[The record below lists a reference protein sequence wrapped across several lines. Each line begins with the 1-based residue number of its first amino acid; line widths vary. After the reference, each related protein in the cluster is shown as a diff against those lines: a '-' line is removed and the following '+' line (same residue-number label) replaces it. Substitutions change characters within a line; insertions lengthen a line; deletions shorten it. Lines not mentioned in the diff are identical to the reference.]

1 MFGPRR
7 YRSNSRLIVEQEETA
22 ALHSFI
28 SSASV
33 YNLGLFMSCTDV
45 WFFLFRNFSLL
56 LWSVLQ
62 SSTLLCLHSV
72 LFPWHACYLDSDEWP
87 WWLCFLFTTAHP
99 LSRRCKQA
107 NTCMGTKSI
116 LSTGA
121 SVVWDSF
128 LFKRN
133 GESDY
138 LQMDKEGQRLQSA
151 YFSIRLT
158 WKKSIQTLHSCANKA
173 PSVMTSVSEESSG
186 GYWGQPSVMYPKPP
200 CWPRSCIMCQE
211 SKFW

>member
-7 YRSNSRLIVEQEETA
+7 YRHNSRLIVEQEETA

-28 SSASV
+28 SSATV
-33 YNLGLFMSCTDV
+33 YNLGLFISCTDV
-45 WFFLFRNFSLL
+45 WFFLFGDFSLL
-56 LWSVLQ
+56 LWSAVQ
-62 SSTLLCLHSV
+62 SKTLLCLHSV
-72 LFPWHACYLDSDEWP
+72 LFPWHVCYRASDEWP

-121 SVVWDSF
+121 SIVWDSF
-128 LFKRN
+128 LFQRN

-151 YFSIRLT
+151 YFLISLT
-158 WKKSIQTLHSCANKA
+158 WKKSLQTLHSCL
-173 PSVMTSVSEESSG
+173 SVCLSRIIWWILRSTLSNVS
-186 GYWGQPSVMYPKPP
+186 QT
-200 CWPRSCIMCQE
+200 IMLAKKLYYLPGKQILL
-211 SKFW
+211 KYF